1 MQLQRFDLST
11 AIIRTTAIALLA
23 LMAGCSSS
31 DPLAGSILQP
41 NKSSNRSAA
50 AAEVGLARHLKR
62 IKAKFYGA
70 YWCPYCTKQKELF
83 PKEALG
89 YINYIECDAGGKNP
103 RPDLC
108 LKAKVKGFPTWEIK
122 GRRYSGLLSLEEL
135 AELSGYK
142 GDRNFQ
148 NRI

>member
-1 MQLQRFDLST
+1 MQLQRFDLS
-11 AIIRTTAIALLA
+11 AVIIRTTAIALLA
-23 LMAGCSSS
+23 LIAGCSS
-31 DPLAGSILQP
+31 DPYAESALEP
-41 NKSSNRSAA
+41 NISSNRTATT
-50 AAEVGLARHLKR
+50 AEVGLARHLKR

-70 YWCPYCTKQKELF
+70 YWCPFCTKQKELF

-89 YINYIECDAGGKNP
+89 YINYIECDAGGQNP

-108 LKAKVKGFPTWEIK
+108 TKAKIKSFPTWEIQ

>member
-1 MQLQRFDLST
+1 MQVQRFDLS
-11 AIIRTTAIALLA
+11 AVIIRTTAIALLA
-23 LMAGCSSS
+23 LIAGCSS
-31 DPLAGSILQP
+31 DPYTESALQLT
-41 NKSSNRSAA
+41 KSSNRAA
-50 AAEVGLARHLKR
+50 TTAEVGLARHLKR
-62 IKAKFYGA
+62 TKAKFYGA
-70 YWCPYCTKQKELF
+70 YWCPFCTKQKELF
-83 PKEALG
+83 PKEALA

-108 LKAKVKGFPTWEIK
+108 TKAKIKGFPTWEIK